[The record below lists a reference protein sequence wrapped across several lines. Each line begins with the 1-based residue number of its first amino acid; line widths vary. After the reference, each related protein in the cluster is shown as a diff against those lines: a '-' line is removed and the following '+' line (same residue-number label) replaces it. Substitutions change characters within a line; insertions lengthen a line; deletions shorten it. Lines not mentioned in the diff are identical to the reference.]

1 MIALFNDVWNESIS
15 SDDGLSFAD
24 GAFVLF
30 GNKLTQLRTHNL
42 LFEDMVKNHTALH
55 YEGPKKTLW
64 HYND

>member
-1 MIALFNDVWNESIS
+1 MIALFDDVWNESIS

-55 YEGPKKTLW
+55 YGGPKSLW